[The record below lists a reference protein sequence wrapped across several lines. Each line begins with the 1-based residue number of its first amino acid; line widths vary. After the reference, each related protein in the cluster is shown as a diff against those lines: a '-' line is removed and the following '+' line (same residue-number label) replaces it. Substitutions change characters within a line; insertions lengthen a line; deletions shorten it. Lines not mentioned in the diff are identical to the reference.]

1 MVIGGLVV
9 IALVG
14 GLVYRLKRSAKAN
27 NYQNMI
33 DDQVTKD
40 SSSVLE
46 SYRNPIFDL
55 EVSGEP

>member
-1 MVIGGLVV
+1 M
-9 IALVG
+9 VG